1 MPNCIVIYATG
12 EIDKIKFNKYEMV
25 NLKSNSEVI
34 YINNLCF
41 IFQNKHCDTY
51 NILANLIVKMMLQQ
65 DKENINNMDIY
76 GDVYG
81 DVYVFKMNET
91 KQFISF
97 SRKESNNLINY
108 AVESLL

>member
-51 NILANLIVKMMLQQ
+51 NILANLILKMMQQ
-65 DKENINNMDIY
+65 DKEDMHNMDI
-76 GDVYG
+76 YG

-97 SRKESNNLINY
+97 TRKESNNLMNY

>member
-1 MPNCIVIYATG
+1 MPVNCIVIYATG
-12 EIDKIKFNKYEMV
+12 EIDKIKFNNYEMV
-25 NLKSNSEVI
+25 NLKSNSELI

-65 DKENINNMDIY
+65 DKENINNMDIC
-76 GDVYG
+76 GDA
-81 DVYVFKMNET
+81 YVFKMNET
-91 KQFISF
+91 KQFINF
-97 SRKESNNLINY
+97 TRKESNDLMNY

>member
-1 MPNCIVIYATG
+1 MPNCLVIYATG
-12 EIDKIKFNKYEMV
+12 EINKIKFNKYEMI

-51 NILANLIVKMMLQQ
+51 NILANLIVKMMQQ
-65 DKENINNMDIY
+65 DKEDIHNMDI
-76 GDVYG
+76 YG

-97 SRKESNNLINY
+97 THKESKNLINY

>member
-12 EIDKIKFNKYEMV
+12 EIDKIICNNFEMV
-25 NLKSNSEVI
+25 NLKSNSELI

-51 NILANLIVKMMLQQ
+51 NILANLILKMMQQ
-65 DKENINNMDIY
+65 DKEDIHNMDIY
-76 GDVYG
+76 GDVYM
-81 DVYVFKMNET
+81 FKMNET

-97 SRKESNNLINY
+97 TRKESNNLMNY

>member
-1 MPNCIVIYATG
+1 MTVNCILIYATG
-12 EIDKIKFNKYEMV
+12 EIDKIKCNNYEMV

-51 NILANLIVKMMLQQ
+51 NILANLILKVMQE
-65 DKENINNMDIY
+65 DKEDIHYMDI
-76 GDVYG
+76 YG

-91 KQFISF
+91 KQIINLPV
-97 SRKESNNLINY
+97 KNLII
-108 AVESLL
+108 L

>member
-25 NLKSNSEVI
+25 NLKYNSEVI
-34 YINNLCF
+34 INNLCF

-51 NILANLIVKMMLQQ
+51 NIMANLIVKMLQ
-65 DKENINNMDIY
+65 KEKEGIHNMDIY
-76 GDVYG
+76 GDLYM
-81 DVYVFKMNET
+81 FKMNET

-97 SRKESNNLINY
+97 TRKESNNLMNY
-108 AVESLL
+108 AVETLL

>member
-51 NILANLIVKMMLQQ
+51 NILANLILQMMQQ
-65 DKENINNMDIY
+65 DKEDIHNMDI
-76 GDVYG
+76 YG

-97 SRKESNNLINY
+97 TRKESNNLMNY

>member
-12 EIDKIKFNKYEMV
+12 EIDKIKCNKYEMV

-51 NILANLIVKMMLQQ
+51 NLLANLVVKMLQK
-65 DKENINNMDIY
+65 DKEDINNMDI
-76 GDVYG
+76 YG

-91 KQFISF
+91 KHAIYKF
-97 SRKESNNLINY
+97 Y
-108 AVESLL
+108 P

>member
-12 EIDKIKFNKYEMV
+12 EIDKIKFNNYEMV
-25 NLKSNSEVI
+25 NLKSNSELI

-51 NILANLIVKMMLQQ
+51 NILANLILKMMQQ
-65 DKENINNMDIY
+65 DKEDIHNMDIY
-76 GDVYG
+76 GDVYM
-81 DVYVFKMNET
+81 FKMNET

-97 SRKESNNLINY
+97 SRKESNNLMNY

>member
-51 NILANLIVKMMLQQ
+51 NIMANLIVKMLQ
-65 DKENINNMDIY
+65 KKI
-76 GDVYG
+76 
-81 DVYVFKMNET
+81 KKT
-91 KQFISF
+91 
-97 SRKESNNLINY
+97 
-108 AVESLL
+108 

>member
-12 EIDKIKFNKYEMV
+12 EIDKIKCNKYEMV

-51 NILANLIVKMMLQQ
+51 NILANLIIKMMLQQ

-76 GDVYG
+76 GDVY
-81 DVYVFKMNET
+81 VFKMNET

-97 SRKESNNLINY
+97 TRKESNNLMNY